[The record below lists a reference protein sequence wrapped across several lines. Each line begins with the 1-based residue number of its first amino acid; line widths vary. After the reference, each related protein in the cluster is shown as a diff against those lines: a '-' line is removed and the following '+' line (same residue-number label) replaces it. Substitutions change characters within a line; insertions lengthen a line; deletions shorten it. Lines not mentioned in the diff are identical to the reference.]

1 MEAVVAILGLV
12 FLLCIAAG
20 VYAAVK
26 VAKAAKRGVD
36 RTVSQARRTVE
47 DTKLRA
53 KQYTQLG
60 PVAEIAELRIS
71 LRTSMRATRQA
82 LDTAAA
88 EDGSLTES
96 LALFERL
103 STHGHEVDDDLRRL
117 ESEPDRTRIATRLP
131 ELRKRTE
138 RVTQSADSLRWAIQ
152 DRAGHFAEDE
162 LGDLSEQIRMEAA
175 ALRHW
180 RSEPDTG
187 AAGGMG
193 RDGGAGGAGGG
204 RPVAD
209 DWGAE
214 EAGAAGGA
222 GPTSGVRAAGA
233 AGSRPAASGPGR
245 SGAHEAD
252 AADDGSDPPA
262 PRALTGDDPR
272 LRKTYPWQRT
282 ARPENTT

>member
-187 AAGGMG
+187 TAGGAGAAGGPG
-193 RDGGAGGAGGG
+193 RAGGAGGVGRGGGAGGAGGG

-209 DWGAE
+209 DWGVDE
-214 EAGAAGGA
+214 PGAAG
-222 GPTSGVRAAGA
+222 
-233 AGSRPAASGPGR
+233 AGSASGAR
-245 SGAHEAD
+245 AD
-252 AADDGSDPPA
+252 AVDDGSAPPA